1 MLKVC
6 QICSVLPPG
15 RDAVGEGALKLKF
28 LLKEKGYQCI
38 ILTSSN
44 QAKSEDIYP
53 FFKNWGI
60 LSILKSVKFL
70 RKNKVDMVIFH
81 YPTSYYKRNIFVTF
95 IFMVYG
101 LFGLKAI
108 SFLHEYSNYSLL
120 GKIRI
125 LPLILFSKRIITS
138 DHDNFNSIIKIPFAR
153 NKLDIITVGSNFLNL
168 SFYGKP
174 ILPKIMNPQ
183 PSKYNLLY
191 FGYIM
196 QGKGLDI
203 LLDAFTESTEL
214 KDKFVLHLA
223 GNTPEIPNR
232 ETKALLD
239 LIMKFDFLN
248 YHGFVPTEE
257 LSTLFYSI
265 DIVCLPFKNGV
276 TIRRGSFMTSI
287 AFGKPVLTTKSKHPI
302 DGLKENENVFFINQ
316 LSKESL
322 ISELISIS
330 KFKINELNEIGN
342 KAKSWYMNNY
352 SDENYIKKIIRVI
365 DSI

>member
-108 SFLHEYSNYSLL
+108 SFLL
-120 GKIRI
+120 
-125 LPLILFSKRIITS
+125 
-138 DHDNFNSIIKIPFAR
+138 
-153 NKLDIITVGSNFLNL
+153 
-168 SFYGKP
+168 
-174 ILPKIMNPQ
+174 
-183 PSKYNLLY
+183 
-191 FGYIM
+191 
-196 QGKGLDI
+196 
-203 LLDAFTESTEL
+203 
-214 KDKFVLHLA
+214 VL
-223 GNTPEIPNR
+223 
-232 ETKALLD
+232 
-239 LIMKFDFLN
+239 
-248 YHGFVPTEE
+248 
-257 LSTLFYSI
+257 TLFQI
-265 DIVCLPFKNGV
+265 LALIHH
-276 TIRRGSFMTSI
+276 
-287 AFGKPVLTTKSKHPI
+287 KPTLLLLIH
-302 DGLKENENVFFINQ
+302 LKFEN
-316 LSKESL
+316 
-322 ISELISIS
+322 
-330 KFKINELNEIGN
+330 
-342 KAKSWYMNNY
+342 
-352 SDENYIKKIIRVI
+352 
-365 DSI
+365 